1 MKWFGSAMVRK
12 GSWRPLLL
20 ALLIMVMLALAWL
33 PNGELAPGQ
42 RSNKPFLYVTYSI
55 ATDLAQQ
62 AQLNEAE
69 LEDILFDLQQRI
81 ESRHEWRPLQQAE
94 PHGWTLAVTVQVE
107 QQLELIGELQA
118 PSENLSSTTQSQ
130 QRFKVQG
137 KVETYAALPEQYV
150 KVLIQLIENGHQ
162 AQSGL

>member
-1 MKWFGSAMVRK
+1 MARRR
-12 GSWRPLLL
+12 SWRPLLL
-20 ALLIMVMLALAWL
+20 ALLVMVMLALAWL
-33 PNGELAPGQ
+33 PNGDLTPGE
-42 RSNKPFLYVTYSI
+42 RSNKPFLYVSYS
-55 ATDLAQQ
+55 LAGDS
-62 AQLNEAE
+62 AQMTEAE

-94 PHGWTLAVTVQVE
+94 PHGWTLTVTVQVE